1 MKSKSEICCRAPHTR
16 TCLTPSRQP
25 GQASLP
31 RPPSAWHVVVTLH
44 NISPSTET
52 NKVNLSR
59 NLLPMLDVLR
69 MYITSDPATNP
80 SASHLQGDIEKR
92 RLYPQMSRSGIPL
105 SAVPTKSGPFSRRIR
120 HFRHI
125 VAVIVSIH
133 CPTFFIKFTDKDGKA
148 SYRSEGD
155 NDSI

>member
-1 MKSKSEICCRAPHTR
+1 MSHPQQTAGPGYTPTPTLSMACGGHTTQYQPFFRNKQSIFIPKSA
-16 TCLTPSRQP
+16 
-25 GQASLP
+25 
-31 RPPSAWHVVVTLH
+31 
-44 NISPSTET
+44 
-52 NKVNLSR
+52 
-59 NLLPMLDVLR
+59 PMLDVLR

-125 VAVIVSIH
+125 VAVIVSSH

>member
-1 MKSKSEICCRAPHTR
+1 
-16 TCLTPSRQP
+16 
-25 GQASLP
+25 
-31 RPPSAWHVVVTLH
+31 
-44 NISPSTET
+44 
-52 NKVNLSR
+52 
-59 NLLPMLDVLR
+59 MLDVLR

-120 HFRHI
+120 HI
-125 VAVIVSIH
+125 VAVIVSSH
-133 CPTFFIKFTDKDGKA
+133 CPTFFIQFTDKDGKA